1 MKKILLLLTLLLTLV
16 SCGEKT
22 PQDLFDSS
30 KSGVV
35 LIMNK
40 FYYRMKLPNGN
51 FVYFTGLDEDG
62 SLQNLCTEYKDIK
75 DKRQLLSGTGFFID
89 KQGTVMT
96 NRHVAQPEIDKTA
109 VKNGFNQMIQS
120 LRAYY
125 EEHLAE
131 LSQAY
136 QALES
141 QKADYF
147 FYDDEGDLCTDN
159 SDEVE
164 DLARQQADLEEQFN
178 KVKGMRDALMDD
190 VSLDELQISVVCEVG
205 IAYNGTYVN
214 SESDVLDKNP
224 CSVVKVSTKENVDL
238 ALLQLKD
245 RKTPDDCYVFNTDGT
260 VDESLID
267 RLKDK
272 FKSHDD
278 KLLQIDQQL
287 YMIGYNAGPILANT
301 QKGIQVQ
308 MTSGKVTQL
317 PDGER
322 VLYSIP
328 TVQGSSGSPVIDSK
342 GRLVAVNFAK
352 LKGSDNFNFGIP
364 LARVKEF
371 ME

>member
-16 SCGEKT
+16 SCSEKT
-22 PQDLFDSS
+22 PQDLFDGS

-51 FVYFTGLDEDG
+51 FIYFTGLDEDG

-89 KQGTVMT
+89 KQGSLLT
-96 NRHVAQPEIDKTA
+96 NRHVAQPEIDKAA
-109 VKNGFNQMIQS
+109 VKNSFNQMISS

-125 EEHLAE
+125 TERLAE
-131 LSQAY
+131 LAQAY
-136 QALES
+136 QTLES
-141 QKADYF
+141 QKEDSYY
-147 FYDDEGDLCTDN
+147 YDDEGDLCAND
-159 SDEVE
+159 DQVQ
-164 DLARQQADLEEQFN
+164 DLSAQQEELEGEFN
-178 KVKGMRDALMDD
+178 NVKEMRDALMDN
-190 VSLDELQISVVCEVG
+190 VSLDELEISVVCEIG
-205 IAYNGTYVN
+205 IAYNGTHVD
-214 SESDVLDKNP
+214 SESDVLGKNP
-224 CSVVKVSTKENVDL
+224 CSVVKVSDKENVDL
-238 ALLQLKD
+238 ALLQLKN
-245 RKTPDDCYVFNTDGT
+245 RKTPDDCYVFNTDGS
-260 VDESLID
+260 VDTGMA
-267 RLKDK
+267 DK
-272 FKSHDD
+272 IKNLFSSHDD

-301 QKGIQVQ
+301 QQGIQVQ

-352 LKGSDNFNFGIP
+352 LRESDNFNFGIP
-364 LARVKEF
+364 LARVQEF
-371 ME
+371 LK